1 VSSIESRFLI
11 GTPEASL
18 RRPLARIQPIQA
30 KEGTPNIDT
39 AELMKTVDGIGVV
52 EPTIAVKS
60 PEHWLK
66 EVRQIKP
73 EVDALIPI
81 SVAALPTEVW
91 NSHPQA
97 LVEKRLP
104 VLFWPLTSTDE
115 PDMWRWSASDMLRAL
130 GVEVRLIKNSKEGLL
145 VLKALAVRRQLKSS
159 AFVVFGEQNFPWNAN
174 AVGHLMT
181 EKLGTRIVV
190 RPISD
195 IQKRYERITQKE
207 VRAFWEARRARYT
220 EKTVRAGELDQGI
233 RTCLAIRSILLE
245 ERALGFGVNCYGDLL
260 IKGDRDVPCLA
271 QNLLREDGYIAA
283 CDGDF
288 CTMMGMALVSLFL
301 DAPCLMSNLYPVM
314 LAGALMEHFRSRLAP
329 DTKKYPK
336 KKWKNLAR
344 IGHCGFV
351 GVVSPEMTPSGK
363 VLLKDFGGT
372 YEIKRDGRGCGID
385 GALRASKRITII
397 ELSLDG
403 KTLLV
408 TAGKVCETTRHKG
421 LSHVESTGLLEFDDL
436 EQFIENI
443 SREHVVICYGDHRS
457 ELVLLAEVLGLE
469 CKLL

>member
-1 VSSIESRFLI
+1 LGNVESRFLI
-11 GTPEASL
+11 GTPEMSL
-18 RRPLARIQPIQA
+18 RRPLARIQPVQA

-39 AELMKTVDGIGVV
+39 DKLRNAVDGIGVV

-66 EVRQIKP
+66 EVQQIGP

-97 LVEKRLP
+97 LIEKGLP
-104 VLFWPLTSTDE
+104 VLFWSLTSTNE

-130 GVEVRLIKNSKEGLL
+130 GVNVRLIKNAKEGLL
-145 VLKALAVRRQLKSS
+145 VLKALAVKRQLRNST
-159 AFVVFGEQNFPWNAN
+159 FVVFGEQNFPWNAN
-174 AVGHLMT
+174 AVGHLVT
-181 EKLGTRIVV
+181 EKLGTRISV

-195 IQKRYERITQKE
+195 IQKRYERIAEKE
-207 VRAFWEARRARYT
+207 VREFWETRRARYT
-220 EKTVRAGELDQGI
+220 EKTVREGELDQGI
-233 RTCLAIRSILLE
+233 RTCLAIRSILSE

-271 QNLLREDGYIAA
+271 QSLLREEGYIAS

-288 CTMMGMALVSLFL
+288 CAMMGMALVSLFL

-314 LAGALMEHFRSRLAP
+314 YVGALMEHFRSSLAP
-329 DTKKYPK
+329 ETNKYPK
-336 KKWKNLAR
+336 RTWKNLAR

-385 GALRASKRITII
+385 GVLRASERITIV

-408 TAGKVCETTRHKG
+408 TGGKVRETTRHKG

-436 EQFIENI
+436 GRFIENI
-443 SREHVVICYGDHRS
+443 SREHVVICYGDHRP
-457 ELVLLAEVLGLE
+457 ELVLLAEVLGLD